1 MPLEGQRQSV
11 ENIRNRSVLIVFGR
25 GLVGALLPVA
35 TITLQIRAV
44 VLRAIGT
51 AQATPV
57 RILILLPVRR
67 IRSTFLV
74 HPRLS
79 TVTPAHR
86 AHALPL
92 PWSHPV
98 TALSTAHRRHKSIAT
113 LPTSALA
120 RLIHPGLSTPATA
133 PRTRSHA
140 LALSWS
146 HSATALPATHPR
158 HKSIAA
164 RPTSTFALGR
174 LVHHRRST
182 PTPAHRP
189 WPLLPHIRPA
199 LATTHRPHAL
209 SRSHSATTLAATHS
223 RHKSITTLPTPASLG
238 RLIHHGRPAATPAMA
253 HRTRSHT
260 LAPSRTHSVTALSAT
275 HGRPELPRALSTR
288 RLIPS
293 AAPLAIHGT
302 RMGAEIAIAA
312 AGTIGILAR
321 TKIPLR
327 STLSARAAEILLA
340 SAIAPGGLAQGG
352 DR

>member
-74 HPRLS
+74 HPGLS
-79 TVTPAHR
+79 AVVAAAHR
-86 AHALPL
+86 THARSR
-92 PWSHPV
+92 SHPV
-98 TALSTAHRRHKSIAT
+98 TALST
-113 LPTSALA
+113 
-120 RLIHPGLSTPATA
+120 
-133 PRTRSHA
+133 
-140 LALSWS
+140 
-146 HSATALPATHPR
+146 THPR

-164 RPTSTFALGR
+164 LSTPTSALGR
-174 LVHHRRST
+174 LIHHRGST
-182 PTPAHRP
+182 P
-189 WPLLPHIRPA
+189 
-199 LATTHRPHAL
+199 ATTHRTHAL
-209 SRSHSATTLAATHS
+209 ARSHPVTALSTTHS
-223 RHKSITTLPTPASLG
+223 RHKSIATLSTPTSALG
-238 RLIHHGRPAATPAMA
+238 RLIHHRGSTPATM
-253 HRTRSHT
+253 HRTHALARS
-260 LAPSRTHSVTALSAT
+260 HSVTALAAA
-275 HGRPELPRALSTR
+275 HWGHELSRALSTR

-293 AAPLAIHGT
+293 AAPLALHGT
-302 RMGAEIAIAA
+302 RIGAEIAIAA

-327 STLSARAAEILLA
+327 STLSARVTGILLA
-340 SAIAPGGLAQGG
+340 SAIAPGGLTQGG